1 MSAKWIKVAVV
12 YFALGIAYGL
22 FMHYT
27 IELKWAAAHAHINL
41 MGWIT
46 SAVIG
51 LIYSHY
57 KDAGETTLAKAQFW
71 LYNIGLP
78 FLLLGMILIHLDV
91 PRYVMEFCVSG
102 GGIAVALSVVLF
114 IVNVFKN
121 IKS

>member
-1 MSAKWIKVAVV
+1 MGAKWIKISVV

-27 IELKWAAAHAHINL
+27 IELKWAATHAHINL
-41 MGWIT
+41 MGWVT

-51 LIYSHY
+51 LIYSYY
-57 KDAGETTLAKAQFW
+57 KDAGETSLAKAQFW
-71 LYNIGLP
+71 FYQIGLP
-78 FLLLGMILIHLDV
+78 FFLLGIILIYLDV
-91 PRYVMEFCVSG
+91 PRYMMEICVSG